1 MSNPPVVAAID
12 WGTTRMRAWLL
23 DEAGEP
29 LAEHRSDEGMTAAR
43 DIGFPVVLERS
54 LTALG
59 APAGL
64 PVIACG
70 MVGARQ
76 GWVEAPYAEVPSSI
90 ETILRG
96 AVTVPGVRGEVRI
109 VPGLAQRDTDA
120 PDVMRGEETQ
130 LAGAGLDTVGRH
142 VVCMP
147 GTHSKWVVVEGG
159 AVTGFHTW
167 PTGELFAV
175 LAQHS
180 ILRHSLGDKP
190 PAVSGDDPLFVAS
203 CKRAL
208 AEGGDVT
215 ARLFAIRAGGLLHGL
230 TPAAAAAS
238 LSGLLI
244 GGEIAS
250 ARRHVSPDDGKVVL
264 IASGALAGLYR
275 TALASSY
282 GTVET
287 VDADVAVR
295 AGLFA
300 AARENGMLPGRTS

>member
-1 MSNPPVVAAID
+1 MSGPPVVVAID
-12 WGTTRMRAWLL
+12 WGTTRMRGWLL
-23 DEAGEP
+23 DEAGEAV
-29 LAEHRSDEGMTAAR
+29 AEHRGDHGMTAAR
-43 DIGFPVVLERS
+43 DIGFPVVLERT
-54 LTALG
+54 LTALD

-70 MVGARQ
+70 MVGAKQ
-76 GWVEAPYAEVPSSI
+76 GWVEAPYTDVPSSI
-90 ETILRG
+90 GAILRG
-96 AVTVPGVRGEVRI
+96 AVNVPGISVDMRI
-109 VPGLAQRDTDA
+109 VPGLAQRDADA

-130 LAGAGLDTVGRH
+130 LAGAGLPGTGRH
-142 VVCMP
+142 IVCMP
-147 GTHSKWVVVEGG
+147 GTHSKWVVVEDG
-159 AVTGFHTW
+159 AVRGFHTW

-190 PAVSGDDPLFVAS
+190 PAVLDDPVFVAS
-203 CKRAL
+203 SKRAL

-215 ARLFAIRAGGLLHGL
+215 ARLFAIRAGSLLHGL
-230 TPAAAAAS
+230 SPAGAAAT

-275 TALASSY
+275 AALALSY
-282 GTVET
+282 ASVET

-295 AGLFA
+295 HGLFA
-300 AARENGMLPGRTS
+300 AARENGMLGRRNP